1 MYRLRDLDRR
11 GRRLVPLVVL
21 LLVAPF
27 VVSVVRA
34 HAAGWEPSGDNGIIA
49 LQAFDTHSG
58 HPPLVGLPSTAG
70 VYSDAN
76 PRHPGPIEFY
86 ALALPMK
93 ALGTSMGMVGW
104 TALVN
109 LTAVLVAAWVV
120 LRRAGPGVGVW
131 GAVVLGAIAWAQGP
145 AQLTDPV
152 SSNAGGIPM
161 VALAVLAWALATGD
175 RRLLPLFALF
185 SAYVT
190 QQHLGVFG
198 FGVALTAGGL
208 VGLAQWEWRA
218 RIRRRPL
225 VGSSVDASPGARDTS
240 EVLSGDGDS
249 TSTDDQV
256 EFIPSS
262 QRDRSGRASV
272 ADVPALSERSATA
285 PAAVVGA
292 STAVLLETGSGS
304 DPVTESQP
312 DPDPDPDVDP
322 WTMEA
327 AWQSTD
333 ALPRRTG
340 IDPRRTGIKGTEG
353 ADADR
358 DRWWPWLAG
367 ALLVTLL
374 CWLPVVVDTLVSDP
388 SNLSKLSNF
397 TGAED
402 RQAVGAGAGIRQGA
416 RSVGLPPL
424 IARTGLSGNDL
435 VAPLSILEW
444 LGATLVTALLV
455 IVVFRYWRSRPALS
469 RLSLTALCLAVTG
482 AVIGANVPAFEVDR
496 LNLYRWSF
504 VVSALAWMA
513 IGWAAGIWLV
523 AGRGRYSARSR
534 WETPWPAVAALAI
547 VSLGAC
553 TYAGPV
559 GYRDGELF
567 GVERRLN
574 DRVLQAVEGEKNVLV
589 VPFGNLASRSLAQSL
604 AVDLEAHGHRA
615 ILPGF
620 EIANYG
626 SHRSLAEVRPDTV
639 VVIRSS
645 RGSVDTREDDARVL
659 FTDDFNRDRRRD
671 FERLAEQAR
680 SGPMAVSPAGA
691 EMASRAG
698 LDPGFTEAAFQFL
711 AFDPESILY
720 RPDLVSLMADGY
732 LSSPKLDRRLL
743 ADLRADPPA
752 VSWGD
757 DAIEVVE
764 ITPGSALYLY
774 PVLANEPT
782 EAAPTDS
789 SEVVPPG

>member
-21 LLVAPF
+21 LLIAPF

-70 VYSDAN
+70 VYSDAD

-93 ALGTSMGMVGW
+93 VLGTSMGMVGW

-109 LTAVLVAAWVV
+109 LSAVLVAAWVV

-131 GAVVLGAIAWAQGP
+131 GAVVLGAISWAQGP

-161 VALAVLAWALATGD
+161 VALAVLAWAVAAGD

-198 FGVALTAGGL
+198 FGIALTVGGL
-208 VGLAQWEWRA
+208 AGLTQWEWRA

-262 QRDRSGRASV
+262 QRDLSGRASA
-272 ADVPALSERSATA
+272 ADAPALSERSATA
-285 PAAVVGA
+285 PAAGVGA
-292 STAVLLETGSGS
+292 STAVLPETGSGS

-312 DPDPDPDVDP
+312 DPGPDVDP

-340 IDPRRTGIKGTEG
+340 IEGTEG

-388 SNLSKLSNF
+388 SNLSRLSNF
-397 TGAED
+397 TGAGD
-402 RQAVGAGAGIRQGA
+402 RQTVGAGAGVRQGVRA
-416 RSVGLPPL
+416 IGLPPL

-435 VAPLSILEW
+435 VASLSILEW

-455 IVVFRYWRSRPALS
+455 SVVFRYWRSRPALS

-534 WETPWPAVAALAI
+534 WETPWPAMAALAV

-553 TYAGPV
+553 TYAGPT

-567 GVERRLN
+567 GIERRLN
-574 DRVLQAVEGEKNVLV
+574 DRVLQAVQGKENVLV

-615 ILPGF
+615 VLPGY
-620 EIANYG
+620 ESASYG
-626 SHRSLAEVRPDTV
+626 QHRSLAERRPDTV
-639 VVIRSS
+639 VIVRTGRAAVTS
-645 RGSVDTREDDARVL
+645 REDDSKVL
-659 FTDDFNRDRRRD
+659 FTEDLNRDRRRR
-671 FERLAEQAR
+671 FERLSDQAR
-680 SGPMAVSPAGA
+680 SAPIVVSPEGA
-691 EMASRAG
+691 ELAERAG
-698 LDPGFTEAAFQFL
+698 LDAGFTDAAFQL
-711 AFDPESILY
+711 MPLDPDSILY
-720 RPDLVSLMADGY
+720 RPTLVDLLAAGY
-732 LSSPKLDRRLL
+732 LTSPKFDGELLGELKANPLDL
-743 ADLRADPPA
+743 
-752 VSWGD
+752 SWD
-757 DAIEVVE
+757 EDRIEVVE

-774 PVLANEPT
+774 PTLPNVPT
-782 EAAPTDS
+782 EEAPPVST
-789 SEVVPPG
+789 EVVPPG